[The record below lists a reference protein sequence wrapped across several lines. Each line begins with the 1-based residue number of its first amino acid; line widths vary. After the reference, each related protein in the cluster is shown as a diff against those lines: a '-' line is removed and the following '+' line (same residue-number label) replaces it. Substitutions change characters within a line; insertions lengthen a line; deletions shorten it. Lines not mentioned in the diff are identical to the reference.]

1 MQDTSISG
9 ENLVGPPSMYEQE
22 YSPEGLLS
30 PNFFFFFFFF
40 RYLLVAEEIAFKR
53 VQFACPTG
61 SVLNEGGD
69 RCGKGIN
76 YGRGARLTSLVP
88 LNPVSA
94 EYLA

>member
-1 MQDTSISG
+1 
-9 ENLVGPPSMYEQE
+9 MYEQE
-22 YSPEGLLS
+22 YSPEGFLS
-30 PNFFFFFFFF
+30 PNFFF
-40 RYLLVAEEIAFKR
+40 RYLLVAEEIAFNR